1 MILSTPTIHFL
12 SIKFLFRDCS
22 PLRPDQDI
30 ARTIKTSK
38 LVKRF
43 DITFDISNLKNRTTF
58 LKDLT
63 TEWGK

>member
-1 MILSTPTIHFL
+1 MILSTPAIHFL
-12 SIKFLFRDCS
+12 PRKFLFRDHS

-43 DITFDISNLKNRTTF
+43 DIAFDIFNLKNRTTF

-63 TEWGK
+63 IERGE